1 MKAAFLDEMEKIII
15 HRKTVKVTKD
25 EGWFSESDMKV
36 ELKWNPYPSHNLHA
50 QEFFS
55 IKNIQ
60 HVPILKKMH
69 WWLRQRIA
77 GAKKVCE
84 EKGPTFCRLS

>member
-1 MKAAFLDEMEKIII
+1 MISPMKAAFLDEMEKIII

-50 QEFFS
+50 QEFFQS
-55 IKNIQ
+55 KISNMF
-60 HVPILKKMH
+60 P
-69 WWLRQRIA
+69 
-77 GAKKVCE
+77 
-84 EKGPTFCRLS
+84 S